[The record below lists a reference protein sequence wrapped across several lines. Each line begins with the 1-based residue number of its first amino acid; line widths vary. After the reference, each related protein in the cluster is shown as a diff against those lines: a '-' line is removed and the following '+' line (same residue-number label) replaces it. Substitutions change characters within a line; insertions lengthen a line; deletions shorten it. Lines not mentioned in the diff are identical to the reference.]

1 MGKNTIIY
9 YFNSPLEQFE
19 VYILK
24 LITVAGY
31 DFSITNAT
39 ITCFFIA
46 LILTLISSIYI
57 RSLYIIPTRLQYIIE
72 SIYFFVID
80 MIKQQLGFKGLM
92 FFPVIFYIFIF
103 ILISNLYGLIPYG
116 FVITGHIIITLYIAL
131 TFNISFLIRTIYLNH
146 IYTYM
151 LFIPKGISK
160 GLLPLIFII
169 ELISYMLRTLSL
181 SIRLFA
187 NMMAGHILLYTVSS
201 FFISFITINYILA
214 SIFTIILIFLI
225 CLLEL
230 AICFIQ
236 AYVFALLIT
245 IYFNDTF
252 TKFH

>member
-1 MGKNTIIY
+1 MGKNIINNN
-9 YFNSPLEQFE
+9 FNSPLEQFE

-24 LITVAGY
+24 LITIAGY
-31 DFSITNAT
+31 DFSITNVT
-39 ITCFFIA
+39 ITCISIA
-46 LILTLISSIYI
+46 FILTLIFNLYI
-57 RSLYIIPTRLQYIIE
+57 KSLYIIPTRSQFIIE
-72 SIYFFVID
+72 SIYFFIVD
-80 MIKQQLGFKGLM
+80 MIKQQLGFKGLI
-92 FFPVIFYIFIF
+92 FFPIIFYIFIF

-131 TFNISFLIRTIYLNH
+131 TFNISFLLRTIYLNH

-160 GLLPLIFII
+160 ALLPLIFII

-201 FFISFITINYILA
+201 FFISFITINYIFV
-214 SIFTIILIFLI
+214 SIFTFILILLI
-225 CLLEL
+225 SILEL

-245 IYFNDTF
+245 IYLNDTF